1 MKEDVK
7 LPGRRKGIEM
17 WKKQEK
23 CEHYFTIQE
32 IKKTFLY
39 FSMRQNR
46 SRMQQEAQRDAP
58 DPRET
63 RPPCYSDAILMP
75 RLDGSFASLNE
86 LNSNRGKNKRRRLKT
101 EEQEDDEH
109 DEEVP
114 LRRNRCRSEEVLS
127 MRETVRG
134 SVRPSRL
141 VPRTH
146 PLEIEPIDRNRSS
159 NEDEEVEQVSTSI
172 KTLEHS
178 PGPSRRKP
186 FKASIQ
192 PIGKNNN
199 EIEIFNRSNNSL
211 ERSPYAKR
219 KLNHMNNRST
229 APGSSQTVSKPLLSQ
244 SNSLL
249 VPSSSIEI
257 IDNHFDSD
265 EQKSSNDSGS
275 ECSDEFITIKVEK
288 QSSNSSSNEDGLV
301 VLRKPSNI

>member
-1 MKEDVK
+1 
-7 LPGRRKGIEM
+7 
-17 WKKQEK
+17 
-23 CEHYFTIQE
+23 
-32 IKKTFLY
+32 
-39 FSMRQNR
+39 MRQNR

-101 EEQEDDEH
+101 EEQDDDEH

-134 SVRPSRL
+134 SARPPKFIS
-141 VPRTH
+141 RTH

-159 NEDEEVEQVSTSI
+159 NEDDEVEPVSTSI
-172 KTLEHS
+172 RTLEHS
-178 PGPSRRKP
+178 PGSSRRRPSKV
-186 FKASIQ
+186 SIQ
-192 PIGKNNN
+192 PTGENNK
-199 EIEIFNRSNNSL
+199 EIRNFNRSNNSL
-211 ERSPYAKR
+211 EKSPYAKR
-219 KLNHMNNRST
+219 KLNPTNSFKGTRNT
-229 APGSSQTVSKPLLSQ
+229 APGTSQSVSVPSKPPQIQ
-244 SNSLL
+244 SNSLS

-257 IDNHFDSD
+257 IDNHFDSV
-265 EQKSSNDSGS
+265 ERKNSTDSGS
-275 ECSDEFITIKVEK
+275 ECSEEFITIKVEK
-288 QSSNSSSNEDGLV
+288 QSSNSSSDEDGLV